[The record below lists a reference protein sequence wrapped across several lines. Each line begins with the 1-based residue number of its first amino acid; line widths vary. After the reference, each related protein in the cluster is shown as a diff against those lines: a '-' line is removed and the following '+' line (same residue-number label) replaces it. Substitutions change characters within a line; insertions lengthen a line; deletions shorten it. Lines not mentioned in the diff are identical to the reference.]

1 MAWLEKEK
9 RQNTKWWVL
18 LTNWLNQ
25 IFASIGLVLKVHLVV
40 KVINSILL
48 NISIIFLQQIF
59 GSKLLMIL
67 LWNNYWNYYFFINI
81 SNNNLLL
88 KIYCKNI
95 VNITFL
101 KFNIKNISFSPKVT
115 FLLVIQKT
123 KVWINQKRCS

>member
-1 MAWLEKEK
+1 MPTYINIQKKKEKRKKKKEKRREQTEMAWLEKEK
-9 RQNTKWWVL
+9 RQHTKWWVL

-25 IFASIGLVLKVHLVV
+25 IFASTGLVLKVHLVV

-59 GSKLLMIL
+59 DSKLLIIL
-67 LWNNYWNYYFFINI
+67 LWNHYWNYYFFVNI

-95 VNITFL
+95 VNITF
-101 KFNIKNISFSPKVT
+101 FNI
-115 FLLVIQKT
+115 
-123 KVWINQKRCS
+123 